1 MRQEQFD
8 VVLERQGEQ
17 YAGRLTL
24 QTEES
29 GVSGC
34 AEFSGCQNYFRGKI
48 LRKNH
53 YILSLR
59 LQIGAWTEDCD
70 ALLLAREDGTLT
82 GVLLSPWQVWTL
94 SGRRTEPFAQYA

>member
-1 MRQEQFD
+1 MWSWSGRAAVCRPPD
-8 VVLERQGEQ
+8 AANRGER
-17 YAGRLTL
+17 RLRL
-24 QTEES
+24 R
-29 GVSGC
+29 GI
-34 AEFSGCQNYFRGKI
+34 FRLPKNYFRGKI